1 MENQTAYEEARAFCD
16 KCHRD
21 FLRRLKQREESAM
34 GPDGQKGRAEMNM
47 ESIVQ
52 RCTET
57 FSKKLRAALEEVERQ
72 GAESVEVEVEMEIK
86 IHVVDEPLSEESTE
100 ATEAAEDARGRM
112 EAALLEYIERLAAG
126 DTYLDEGQ
134 AHHLVDA
141 AELLDKLL
149 SRREK

>member
-1 MENQTAYEEARAFCD
+1 
-16 KCHRD
+16 
-21 FLRRLKQREESAM
+21 
-34 GPDGQKGRAEMNM
+34 MNM

-52 RCTET
+52 RCTEK
-57 FSKKLRAALEEVERQ
+57 FSNKLRAALEEAEQQ
-72 GAESVEVEVEMEIK
+72 GAEGVTVEIK
-86 IHVVDEPLSEESTE
+86 IHIADEDEPFSEERRVQYGALRNGRGKLLERLERELGLLGLTHLRTADLGDKFAVE
-100 ATEAAEDARGRM
+100 KEVAEDAEDAEDARGRM

-149 SRREK
+149 SKREK